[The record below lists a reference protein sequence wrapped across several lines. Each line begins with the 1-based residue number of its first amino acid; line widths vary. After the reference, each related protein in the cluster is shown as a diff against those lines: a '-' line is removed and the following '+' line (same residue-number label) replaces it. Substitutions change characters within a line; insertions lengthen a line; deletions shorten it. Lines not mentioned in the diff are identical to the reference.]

1 MRNNFLH
8 EIETLDQTERIA
20 GLKERMFKGPRYL
33 SVEQAVIITESYKK
47 NLNEPRIIQRAR
59 ALADSL
65 RAVRI
70 TIDPEELIV
79 GNRTEGVRAGVVFP
93 EAGISWLEREIDTL
107 DSRPQDPFHVR
118 KEDARVFREQIV
130 PFWKGKTLE
139 EAVDSAAGPTIEAIE
154 KVVKI
159 NQTDHAQGHICPSV
173 ETWLTLG
180 PVGIRDRAEGKLHS
194 LATDGGGTKSHDI
207 EKAHFYRAVMEVM
220 DGASYFMMRYAEE
233 AGRLNRMNSGVSV
246 GGDRNLADIETVCRN
261 CASRPP
267 RTFREAVQSVW
278 FLFVILQM
286 ESNAS
291 SFSPG
296 RLDQYLYSYFKR
308 DIRGSESKLSS
319 AEALELIEAFFLK
332 FNQIVYMRSSSSA
345 RYFAGFPIGFNIAIG
360 GRTIEGDDASNE
372 LSFLMLKAQ
381 KHLGLPQPNLSARL
395 FSGSSESFID
405 ACSRVIG
412 LGSGMPQVFNDESVI
427 PALEKS
433 GIDHR
438 EAVNYSV
445 VGCVELSTHGNTLGW
460 SDAAMFNMVKVL
472 ELTLTNGTC
481 LLTGRKIG
489 PETGNLS
496 DFKTF
501 EDFEK
506 AFACQIDFF
515 IEKMVPVC
523 DTVDRLHAQMLPSP
537 FLSGVVDDCL
547 DKGKDVTAGGARYNL
562 SGIQAIQAANIAD
575 SLAVVKRMLFDTREL
590 PAEELLQALKTDF
603 EGYEPLRRK
612 LFYEVPKYGNDIA
625 EVDRLGNQWIDYFA
639 GRLKHYTNARGGP
652 YHTGLYTVSAH
663 VPMGK
668 NVGATPDGRRAGKPL
683 ADGGLSPVC
692 GRDISGP
699 TAVLKSVSKIDS
711 INAGNGTLLNM
722 KFLPDIFTNRATRQK
737 FNALLRGFVRLLIHH
752 VQFNVIGP
760 ETLRD
765 AKRNPE
771 QYRFLTVRVAGY
783 TAFFTDLA
791 EELQDEIIARTTH
804 ALGRG

>member
-1 MRNNFLH
+1 MKNGFLH
-8 EIETLDQTERIA
+8 EIETLTQTERI
-20 GLKERMFKGPRYL
+20 GRLKARMFEEPRYL

-47 NLNEPRIIQRAR
+47 NCREPRIVQRAR

-93 EAGISWLEREIDTL
+93 EAGVSWLEREIDTL

-118 KEDARVFREQIV
+118 EEDARVFREQIV

-139 EAVDSAAGPTIEAIE
+139 EAVDSAAGATIEAIE

-173 ETWLTLG
+173 ETWLKLG
-180 PVGIRDRAEGKLHS
+180 PVGIRDRAEGKLRA
-194 LATDGGGTKSHDI
+194 LASNGGGTTSRNKT
-207 EKAHFYRAVMEVM
+207 KAHFYRAVMEVM
-220 DGASYFMMRYAEE
+220 DGASDFILRYAEE
-233 AGRLNRMNSGVSV
+233 AGRLSHSTI
-246 GGDRNLADIETVCRN
+246 DLKKNLVNIETVCRN

-267 RTFREAVQSVW
+267 QTFREAVQSVW

-308 DIRGSESKLSS
+308 DLWGSEPKLSS

-345 RYFAGFPIGFNIAIG
+345 RYFAGFPIGFNIAVG

-381 KHLGLPQPNLSARL
+381 EHLGLPQPNLSARL

-412 LGSGMPQVFNDESVI
+412 LGSGMPQIFNDESII

-489 PETGNLS
+489 PETGNLT

-501 EDFEK
+501 KDFER
-506 AFACQIDFF
+506 AFASQIDFF
-515 IEKMVPVC
+515 IEKMVPTC
-523 DTVDRLHAQMLPSP
+523 DTVDRLHAELLPSP
-537 FLSGVVDDCL
+537 FLSGVVEDCL
-547 DKGKDVTAGGARYNL
+547 AKGEDVTAGGARYNL

-575 SLAVVKRMLFDTREL
+575 SLAVVKRMLFDTNEL
-590 PAEELLQALKTDF
+590 SAEELLEALKTDF
-603 EGYEPLRRK
+603 KGNEPLRRK
-612 LFYEVPKYGNDIA
+612 LLYEVPKYGNDIA

-639 GRLKHYTNARGGP
+639 GRLKNYTNARGGP

-668 NVGATPDGRRAGKPL
+668 NVGATPDGRRAGNPL
-683 ADGGLSPVC
+683 ADGGLSPVY

-699 TAVLKSVSKIDS
+699 TAVLKSVSRIDS

-765 AKRNPE
+765 AKTNPE